1 MSLSL
6 REIIL
11 EIAREVIERDFGLP
25 CKVVK
30 DSYDEA
36 TQSITCEPINGK
48 ADFVTVKL
56 QAEIGS
62 GVLIIPED
70 DSVVIVEQTSGDT
83 AYISMFGKVKEIV
96 YLGGENKGVVKVT
109 ENVEKLNKI
118 EQDLNE
124 LKNVFSSWTPAPN
137 DGGAVLKGLS
147 GPWSAQPLTE
157 TQIEELENENF
168 KH

>member
-1 MSLSL
+1 MSLTL

-25 CKVVK
+25 CKVVA
-30 DSYDEA
+30 DSYDEE
-36 TQSITCEPINGK
+36 TQSVTCEPINGK

-70 DSVVIVEQTSGDT
+70 NSVVIVEQTSGDT
-83 AYISMFGKVKEIV
+83 AYISMFGKVKEII
-96 YLGGENKGVVKVT
+96 YLGGENGGVLKVSET
-109 ENVEKLNKI
+109 VGKINKL
-118 EQDLNE
+118 EQDINT
-124 LKNVFSSWTPAPN
+124 LKNVFSGWLVVPN
-137 DGGAVLKGLS
+137 DGGAALKAAAGS
-147 GPWSAQPLTE
+147 WAAQPITE
-157 TQIEELENENF
+157 TQVEDVENENF